1 MRKTSN
7 FFIPKEP
14 AFSMQL
20 NGTSLKLIQLVERG
34 KEIHIQAY
42 AHAPLPKDVMNNDAI
57 IDAANLAEFIETTI
71 QAPEFGKV
79 TTRKVAITLPESK
92 SFVRIIQ
99 IPKMAESE
107 VENAI
112 LFEAESYVP
121 MPMDQVYYDWRILQ
135 TGTENMSVLLVASP
149 KETVDSYLS
158 VLESANLEVVAIE
171 VESLSLCR
179 ALIPEES
186 SDTALLIDLDSFKTN
201 LIMVE
206 KGNLQFSSSI
216 PIAGNTFTDT
226 IAQALGITKPQAE
239 AIKIK
244 VGINNTPE
252 YPNIRTILDPVL
264 KNLTEEIRNVI
275 RFHYD
280 HSDEQINKIILS
292 GGNARDK
299 SLADYL
305 AGELKDMGQQI
316 KFELGNPW
324 QNVRNMAPDLPL
336 AEAESLHFAATIGLA
351 IRLL

>member
-1 MRKTSN
+1 MKKSSN
-7 FFIPKEP
+7 FFTPKEP
-14 AFSMQL
+14 AFALQL
-20 NGTSLKLIQLVERG
+20 NGTSLKLIQLTERG
-34 KEIHIQAY
+34 GLIHVQAY
-42 AHAPLPKDVMNNDAI
+42 DHAPLPKDVMNNDAI
-57 IDAANLAEFIETTI
+57 TDAATLSQFIESTI
-71 QAPEFGKV
+71 ETPEFGKI

-121 MPMDQVYYDWRILQ
+121 MPMDQVYFDWRILQ
-135 TGTENMSVLLVASP
+135 TGNDTMAVLLVASP
-149 KETVDSYLS
+149 KDTVDSYLS
-158 VLESANLEVVAIE
+158 VLETANLEVVAIE
-171 VESLSLCR
+171 VESQSLCR
-179 ALIPEES
+179 TLVPEDSTE
-186 SDTALLIDLDSFKTN
+186 TALLIDLDSFKTN

-226 IAQALGITKPQAE
+226 IAQGMGITKPQAE

-252 YPNIRTILDPVL
+252 YPNIRTILAPVL
-264 KNLTEEIRNVI
+264 KNLSEEIRNVI

-280 HSDEQINKIILS
+280 HSDQKIDKVILS

-305 AGELKDMGQQI
+305 AEELKDMGVI
-316 KFELGNPW
+316 KFELGAPW
-324 QNVRNMAPDLPL
+324 QNVPNIEPTLPL
-336 AEAESLHFAATIGLA
+336 DEAESLHYAATIGLA